1 MLGKNI
7 SMVSSTRIQLHLL
20 FTNPVFLSCIFSWF
34 SAQFIKTVISLFLG
48 KIHSIE
54 SLGTVDGPGIR
65 YVVFMQGCNLRCKC
79 CHNPD
84 TWKFADGK
92 TYTASQVV
100 EKASRYVEYFGLDGG
115 ITVSGGEPLA
125 QAEFVKQVFALCK
138 KNSINTCLDTSGSIL
153 NNTVKELLDFT
164 DRVLLD
170 IKYTNNT
177 DYLKHVG
184 CKLDTVLEFLSVL
197 DKKNIPTTIRQV
209 IIPTVNDNV
218 ENIITLKSL
227 VNKFACVKKKELLPF
242 KKICQ
247 TKYDSL
253 GIKFPFGSL
262 PTPTAELMG
271 KLNNELNK

>member
-1 MLGKNI
+1 MKVCNE
-7 SMVSSTRIQLHLL
+7 V
-20 FTNPVFLSCIFSWF
+20 
-34 SAQFIKTVISLFLG
+34 LG

-54 SLGTVDGPGIR
+54 SLGTVDGPGVR
-65 YVVFMQGCNLRCKC
+65 YVIFMQGCNLRCKC

-84 TWKFADGK
+84 TWNFTDGK

-100 EKASRYVEYFGLDGG
+100 ENVSRYVEYFGLDGG

-125 QAEFVKQVFALCK
+125 QAEFIKQVFALCK

-170 IKYTNNT
+170 IKYTNNI
-177 DYLKHVG
+177 DYINHVG
-184 CKLDTVLEFLSVL
+184 CNLDIVLEFLAVL
-197 DKKNIPTTIRQV
+197 NSKNIPTTIRQV
-209 IIPTVNDNV
+209 IIPTINDSV
-218 ENIITLKSL
+218 ENIKELKNL
-227 VNKFACVKKKELLPF
+227 VSKFTCVDKIELLPF

-253 GIKFPFGSL
+253 AIKFPFGDL
-262 PTPTAELMG
+262 PTPTPELME
-271 KLNNELNK
+271 KLNDILKTS